1 MGSSIE
7 KNIINLL
14 AFLTVY
20 GNASLIKTGSPLI
33 FHISMLLCFLLY
45 IIYFQK
51 LLKIKATIILIAIL
65 TIISSIINFSNE
77 INISNLFSFTFYL
90 IFFSILIT
98 KHKSM
103 LFDRMSY
110 LIHLLAICSILI
122 KITIF
127 AFPFLWS
134 MFPIS
139 YNVPNYGPY
148 YNAFIFTQPV
158 SITLRN
164 QSIFWEPGA
173 WAVNQTIA
181 YYWLIVVK
189 KKHKLLITYA
199 LSILLTFSTSGI
211 LLFFIIV
218 LYLLVHDK
226 KFRKKYRKTLF
237 VFSSAMI
244 FLFIQ
249 LVSIIDPEGFLLKNS
264 ISKIESTISIKPL
277 REYYDQDTY
286 VKKYNTWGSFEDR
299 LHTYA
304 IAYYKTLESPFLG
317 FGRVEGRSESYYQ
330 TSIFGQILI
339 QHGFIYLFIWVV
351 LLYRSIILKSG
362 LIKIMFIL
370 LLTYAEPY
378 AFSTVFTF
386 LIAFGANINKQ
397 LELNNFSELYNK
409 KLISTSI

>member
-7 KNIINLL
+7 KKIINLL

-33 FHISMLLCFLLY
+33 FHISTLLCFLLY
-45 IIYFQK
+45 ILYFKK
-51 LLKIKATIILIAIL
+51 LLKIKPILILIAIL
-65 TIISSIINFSNE
+65 SIISSIINFSNE
-77 INISNLFSFTFYL
+77 INILNLFSFTFYL

-98 KHKSM
+98 KHKYM

-110 LIHLLAICSILI
+110 LIHFLAICSILI
-122 KITIF
+122 KIAII

-139 YNVPNYGPY
+139 NNVPNYGPY

-158 SITLRN
+158 SVTLRN

-211 LLFFIIV
+211 LLFFLIV

-226 KFRKKYRKTLF
+226 KFRKKNRKIFF
-237 VFSSAMI
+237 VFTSAII
-244 FLFIQ
+244 FLF
-249 LVSIIDPEGFLLKNS
+249 LELASTIDPQSFLVKSN
-264 ISKIESTISIKPL
+264 ISKIKNLISIKPL
-277 REYYDQDTY
+277 SEYYDQDTY
-286 VKKYNTWGSFEDR
+286 IKKYNSWGSFEDR

-304 IAYYKTLESPFLG
+304 IAYYKTLKSPFFG
-317 FGRVEGRSESYYQ
+317 FGRVEGRSESFYQ
-330 TSIFGQILI
+330 TSIFGQILF
-339 QHGFIYLFIWVV
+339 QHGFIYLFIWSV
-351 LLYRSIILKSG
+351 LFYRSFILKSG

-378 AFSTVFTF
+378 AFSTVCTF
-386 LIAFGANINKQ
+386 LITFGANINKQ

-409 KLISTSI
+409 KLISTPI